1 MQRIG
6 LYYPYIHFRDEK
18 WMKVA
23 ALYWPRMARVVPH
36 NFPVVDHE
44 AATALRT
51 ELDFLVDVDPH
62 EAAEAVAPRF
72 LRVLNDHGAELRGRY
87 LADAERGMQTYPS
100 YHRPHVGGSFP
111 VVTVE
116 PRWGPIHLTLPANL
130 RPLAGLYWDEVEPGL
145 RSALFDS
152 GLAVPTARSRL
163 ADQSFLQWVA
173 TDPTLAW
180 VYKCALTEELA
191 RRTRYAPT
199 TDQVAAHSATEG
211 WDTDLIAE
219 ALLDRRI
226 AAVDSDFA
234 RHIGLMAL
242 EFVLPANL
250 DDVPVEK
257 IINLRKRYEA
267 EFTAFTSAVSAAA
280 SDLEANLAGI
290 EDPQALREHLKVDF
304 ESRFKTP
311 LQDLRKAM
319 NGLHLKTATGI
330 MNYKF
335 ELGSLTTLLAT
346 VAGQGPVT
354 AVGVA
359 LGAATMRQATAEAR
373 DTQLRNSQVGYLLRI
388 ERDLQPASL
397 VQRISRSLARGAG
410 TGV

>member
-6 LYYPYIHFRDEK
+6 LYYPYVHFRDEK
-18 WMKVA
+18 WMKIA
-23 ALYWPRMARVVPH
+23 ALYWPRMARVVPRG
-36 NFPVVDHE
+36 FPVVDHE
-44 AATALRT
+44 TVTALHS
-51 ELDFLVDVDPH
+51 ELDFLVDVDPQ
-62 EAAEAVAPRF
+62 EAAAAVAPRF
-72 LRVLNDHGAELRGRY
+72 LRVLGDHGAELRARY
-87 LADAERGMQTYPS
+87 LADAARGMQTNSSHEP
-100 YHRPHVGGSFP
+100 PPVGGDFP

-116 PRWGPIHLTLPANL
+116 PTSETDHLTLPTAL

-145 RSALFDS
+145 RNALFDS
-152 GLAVPTARSRL
+152 GLAVATTRSRL
-163 ADQSFLQWVA
+163 ADSLFLRWVA

-199 TDQVAAHSATEG
+199 TDQVAAHSATDG
-211 WDTDLIAE
+211 WDTDRIAE
-219 ALLDRRI
+219 ALLDRQTPV
-226 AAVDSDFA
+226 VDSDFA

-267 EFTAFTSAVSAAA
+267 EFTAFNSAVSTAA
-280 SDLEANLAGI
+280 SDLEAELADI
-290 EDPQALREHLKVDF
+290 EDAQALREHLKVDF
-304 ESRFKTP
+304 ERRFKTP
-311 LQDLRKAM
+311 LGDLRKAM

-354 AVGVA
+354 AAGVA
-359 LGAATMRQATAEAR
+359 PGAATMRQATAEAR
-373 DTQLRNSQVGYLLRI
+373 DTQLRNSPVGYLLRI
-388 ERDLQPASL
+388 ERNLQPASL
-397 VQRISRSLARGAG
+397 VQRVSRGLARGVG

>member
-6 LYYPYIHFRDEK
+6 LYYPYIHFRDEE
-18 WMKVA
+18 WMKIA
-23 ALYWPRMARVVPH
+23 ALYWPRMARVVPRG
-36 NFPVVDHE
+36 FPVADHE
-44 AATALRT
+44 TAAALHT
-51 ELDFLVDVDPH
+51 ELDFLVDVDPQ

-72 LRVLNDHGAELRGRY
+72 LHVLNDHGTELRERY
-87 LADAERGMQTYPS
+87 LADAARGLQTNSSHEPS
-100 YHRPHVGGSFP
+100 RVGGSIP

-116 PRWGPIHLTLPANL
+116 PTSQTDHLTLPVGR
-130 RPLAGLYWDEVEPGL
+130 RPLAGLYWDELESGL

-152 GLAVPTARSRL
+152 GLAVATTRSRL
-163 ADQSFLQWVA
+163 ADQPFLRWVA

-199 TDQVAAHSATEG
+199 TDQVAAHGATDG
-211 WDTDLIAE
+211 WDTDRIAE
-219 ALLDRRI
+219 ALLDRQT
-226 AAVDSDFA
+226 AVVDSDVA

-242 EFVLPANL
+242 NFVLPANL

-257 IINLRKRYEA
+257 IINLRKRYEG
-267 EFTAFTSAVSAAA
+267 EFTAFTNAVSAAA

-304 ESRFKTP
+304 ESRFRTP

-354 AVGVA
+354 AAGVA

-373 DTQLRNSQVGYLLRI
+373 DTQMRNSQVGYLLRI
-388 ERDLQPASL
+388 ERNLQPASL